1 MTALISIGHARGA
14 GWVSSGWNKMS
25 RQNCRLPEFC
35 GGNLHFPIR
44 RNAG

>member
-1 MTALISIGHARGA
+1 MAAFVSVGHACGA
-14 GWVSSGWNKMS
+14 GRTNSGWNKMS

-35 GGNLHFPIR
+35 ERNLHFPIR